1 MRLFF
6 YTTTNEMG
14 IFFIGIFEWP
24 IRNKIDEIQCVSMN
38 VCLNSTCVLPT
49 DLILKEDAST
59 AKSCAHPRIPK
70 PLSKIL
76 PIYGNF
82 FMEKTF

>member
-1 MRLFF
+1 MKWAFF
-6 YTTTNEMG
+6 LLVFLSDLLE
-14 IFFIGIFEWP
+14 IC
-24 IRNKIDEIQCVSMN
+24 KIDEIQCVSMN

-49 DLILKEDAST
+49 DLILKVDAST